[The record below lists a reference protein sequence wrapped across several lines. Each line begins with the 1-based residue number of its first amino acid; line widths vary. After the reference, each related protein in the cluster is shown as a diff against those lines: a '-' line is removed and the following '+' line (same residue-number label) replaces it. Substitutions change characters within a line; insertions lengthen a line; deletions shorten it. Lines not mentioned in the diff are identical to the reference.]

1 MYILISNPH
10 LDMKNSTF
18 KGFNFI
24 LVFALICSSFI
35 QGQSLLREVSLSKK
49 INASNLLVEGKVIE
63 KQSFWDA
70 DKKHIYTSNTIEIYK
85 IFKGNS
91 NGDIIEI
98 ITKGGTVGLNAERV
112 HPSLQLTNEIV
123 GLFFIKNNNT
133 ITGQLSKGNSTY
145 IPTVGAQSFYAYDL
159 IAGTASGSFQKYDNL
174 ETTLYND
181 IHSITDTKY
190 KELKKLDIKKKLGS
204 TKVQSQISRA
214 ITSISPTSISAGT
227 KSVLTINGSGFGAN
241 KGSVKFRSA
250 NDGGETFYPALESQ
264 IISWS
269 DDKIEVQVPG
279 EAGTGRIR
287 VLSSVDGI
295 TFTSSSQLIIPYAE
309 TSINTDLIGS
319 TAAYQA
325 QHVNSNSNGGYIWQ
339 MHTDF
344 YANDA
349 AKEAFI
355 RAMNTWRCAT
365 NVYWEL
371 GEVTDVDVEALD
383 QTNIIRFDN
392 GEELPD
398 DTVGRCTS
406 YYTGCIINNG
416 TEIAWYVDELD
427 IVFDEF
433 NATNTN
439 GTNWQYGP
447 ATPLE
452 RQSDFESVAV
462 HELGHGH
469 QLGHVN
475 NKNDLM
481 YHAITEGDWKRD
493 LNDNNTRAAN
503 DIQSRSTDFTN
514 CGQSGISAFDCSELA
529 LSADNSLLAEN
540 ILLFP
545 TYATDE
551 VFIQNSGLLLPREIN
566 IIDIRGRLAQKVELN
581 NNSLQKINIK
591 ELSSGLY
598 FVQIKTEKG
607 ILNKKLLVE

>member
-1 MYILISNPH
+1 
-10 LDMKNSTF
+10 MKNSTF

-24 LVFALICSSFI
+24 LIFALIFSSFI
-35 QGQSLLREVSLSKK
+35 QGQSLLREVSLSNK
-49 INASNLLVEGKVIE
+49 INTSNLLVEGKVIE
-63 KQSFWDA
+63 KQSFWGG

-85 IFKGNS
+85 IFKGNFNS
-91 NGDIIEI
+91 PTIEI

-112 HPSLQLTNEIV
+112 DPSLQLTNEMV
-123 GLFFIKNNNT
+123 GLFFIKNNSAV
-133 ITGQLSKGNSTY
+133 TGQLSKGNTTY
-145 IPTVGAQSFYAYDL
+145 IPAVGAQSFYAYDL
-159 IAGTASGSFQKYDNL
+159 ITGIASGSFQKYDNL

-181 IHSITDTKY
+181 IHSITKTKY
-190 KELKKLDIKKKLGS
+190 NELKKLDIKNKLV
-204 TKVQSQISRA
+204 TAKVQSQISMA

-227 KSVLTINGSGFGAN
+227 KSVLTINGSDFGSN

-250 NDGGETFYPALESQ
+250 NDGGETFHTALESQ

-269 DDKIEVQVPG
+269 NDKIEVQVPG

-287 VLSSVDGI
+287 VLTAGDEI
-295 TFTSSSQLIIPYAE
+295 TFTSSSQLTIAFAE

-319 TAAYQA
+319 LTAYQA
-325 QHVNSNSNGGYIWQ
+325 QHVNRNANGGYIWQ

-344 YANDA
+344 NANNA
-349 AKEAFI
+349 ANESFM
-355 RAMNTWRCAT
+355 RAMDTWRCTT

-392 GEELPD
+392 DAELPEG
-398 DTVGRCTS
+398 TLGRCTS
-406 YYTGCIINNG
+406 YYSGCTINNG
-416 TEIAWYVDELD
+416 TEIAWFVNELD

-447 ATPLE
+447 ATPVG
-452 RQSDFESVAV
+452 RQLDFESVAV

-469 QLGHVN
+469 QLGHVI

-481 YHAITEGDWKRD
+481 HYTLTEGDWTRD
-493 LNDNNTRAAN
+493 LNDNNSTAAN
-503 DIQSRSTDFTN
+503 DIQSRSTNFTK
-514 CGQSGISAFDCSELA
+514 CGQSGISDFDCSLLA
-529 LSADNSLLAEN
+529 LSVENSLLAES

-545 TYATDE
+545 TYAVDE
-551 VFIQNSGLLLPREIN
+551 VFIQSTALLILGEVN
-566 IIDIRGRLAQKVELN
+566 IIDIRGRLAKKVELN